1 MNVLGIDPGLTG
13 GLAVVDANGRLLAA
27 WETPRAADGEIDLSG
42 FTALVLKAIY
52 QFNAQHAFL
61 EKVSSMPGQGVASMF
76 KFGLVYGAAQGILA
90 ARSVPFTLIVPRSWQ
105 KLAFEGVREIRSAD
119 RQRKDGTLV
128 KGKVEPKKMAA
139 VAASRLFP
147 GADLSSSKGSPYH
160 EGKVDAALIALIGA
174 RKLNGT
180 ELR

>member
-13 GLAVVDANGRLLAA
+13 GLAVVDGNGRLLIA
-27 WETPRAADGEIDLSG
+27 WETPRAADGEIDLNG
-42 FTALVLKAIY
+42 FTSLVMKAIY
-52 QFNAQHAFL
+52 HFDAKHGFI

-105 KLAFEGVREIRSAD
+105 KSAFAGVSEIRSAD
-119 RQRKDGTLV
+119 RKRKDGTLV
-128 KGKVEPKKMAA
+128 KGKVDPKKMAA

-147 GADLSSSKGSPYH
+147 GADLSSSTGARFH

-174 RKLNGT
+174 RKLNGS